1 MGATRPHKIHLITVL
16 IDLLSLAPAPTSFSL
31 NNILS
36 SHQIKLMRLSC
47 TFPLTKFP
55 NKTLCLKIFLYVCLL
70 VLLHRQNQGL
80 LFLRKKS
87 ISLSLF
93 WPVRHSF
100 DVPVKLRLLFLQV
113 IISTSSS
120 HLLLLV

>member
-1 MGATRPHKIHLITVL
+1 MGATRSHKIHLITVL

-55 NKTLCLKIFLYVCLL
+55 NKNLMSKNFPICMSPCVITPPEPRSSFFAEKINFIVF
-70 VLLHRQNQGL
+70 VLACTP
-80 LFLRKKS
+80 F
-87 ISLSLF
+87 F
-93 WPVRHSF
+93 
-100 DVPVKLRLLFLQV
+100 
-113 IISTSSS
+113 
-120 HLLLLV
+120 